1 MSTPSLVPTSTDRR
15 DTFAAGGSVV
25 DFQSVA
31 GLIDVVAGND
41 PVRLPTLLVI
51 IWESSFKM
59 EMRAVLRAAVAC
71 RDPLSDLGMICKD
84 ALRTLADLEKLT
96 AAKSWGSLASVVG
109 HHDPRACALLDACDH
124 EIARLTG
131 PKQACLEAI
140 RSQLETAAQLE
151 RTARG
156 KEMQVIAGLRQ
167 ARCPKIWELY
177 ERWRDESHAKDRPRR
192 RPLP

>member
-1 MSTPSLVPTSTDRR
+1 MSTPSVPASTDRR
-15 DTFAAGGSVV
+15 VTFEPSAGGSVV

-71 RDPLSDLGMICKD
+71 RDPLSDLGTICKD

-96 AAKSWGSLASVVG
+96 AAKSWESLACVVG
-109 HHDPRACALLDACDH
+109 HHDPRACACW
-124 EIARLTG
+124 T
-131 PKQACLEAI
+131 PAI
-140 RSQLETAAQLE
+140 TR
-151 RTARG
+151 
-156 KEMQVIAGLRQ
+156 
-167 ARCPKIWELY
+167 
-177 ERWRDESHAKDRPRR
+177 
-192 RPLP
+192 